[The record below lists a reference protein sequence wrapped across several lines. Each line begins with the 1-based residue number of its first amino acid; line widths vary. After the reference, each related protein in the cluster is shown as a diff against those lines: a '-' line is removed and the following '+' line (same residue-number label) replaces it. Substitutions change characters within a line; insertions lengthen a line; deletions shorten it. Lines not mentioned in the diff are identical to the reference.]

1 MDDLSQ
7 MVLERIHIMIKS
19 KEDLLATVSA
29 RLEGDT
35 SDEAISL
42 FEDLSD
48 TLTDMETKAN
58 GDGTDWK
65 AKYEEND
72 AEWRKKYK
80 ERFFNSS
87 ANEDCNENCNDGEEP
102 PTKRI
107 SLIRSSVIPAFSTAR
122 CAISTT
128 LFVKSSVSLSNVAR
142 LSVFINICG
151 TPSATVI

>member
-1 MDDLSQ
+1 MDVMSQ

-19 KEDLLATVSA
+19 KEELLATVSA
-29 RLEGDT
+29 RFEGDT

-80 ERFFNSS
+80 ERFFNTSG
-87 ANEDCNENCNDGEEP
+87 NEDGIEDGNGGEEP
-102 PTKRI
+102 PIKRT
-107 SLIRSSVIPAFSTAR
+107 FDD
-122 CAISTT
+122 
-128 LFVKSSVSLSNVAR
+128 LFTR
-142 LSVFINICG
+142 G
-151 TPSATVI
+151 

>member
-1 MDDLSQ
+1 MDVMPQ

-19 KEDLLATVSA
+19 KEELLATVSA
-29 RLEGDT
+29 RFEGDT

-80 ERFFNSS
+80 ERFFNTSG
-87 ANEDCNENCNDGEEP
+87 NEDGIEDGNGGEEP
-102 PTKRI
+102 PIKRT
-107 SLIRSSVIPAFSTAR
+107 FED
-122 CAISTT
+122 
-128 LFVKSSVSLSNVAR
+128 LFTR
-142 LSVFINICG
+142 G
-151 TPSATVI
+151 

>member
-1 MDDLSQ
+1 
-7 MVLERIHIMIKS
+7 MIKS
-19 KEDLLATVSA
+19 KEDLLATVST

-80 ERFFNSS
+80 ERFFNTSG
-87 ANEDCNENCNDGEEP
+87 NEDGIEDGNGGEEP
-102 PTKRI
+102 QIKRT
-107 SLIRSSVIPAFSTAR
+107 FDD
-122 CAISTT
+122 
-128 LFVKSSVSLSNVAR
+128 LFTR
-142 LSVFINICG
+142 G
-151 TPSATVI
+151 

>member
-1 MDDLSQ
+1 MDVMSQ

-19 KEDLLATVSA
+19 KEELLATVSA
-29 RLEGDT
+29 RFEGDT

-48 TLTDMETKAN
+48 TLTDMETKAI

-102 PTKRI
+102 PTKRT
-107 SLIRSSVIPAFSTAR
+107 FED
-122 CAISTT
+122 
-128 LFVKSSVSLSNVAR
+128 LFTR
-142 LSVFINICG
+142 G
-151 TPSATVI
+151 

>member
-1 MDDLSQ
+1 
-7 MVLERIHIMIKS
+7 MIKS

-80 ERFFNSS
+80 ERFFNTSG
-87 ANEDCNENCNDGEEP
+87 NEDGIEDANGEEP
-102 PTKRI
+102 PIKRT
-107 SLIRSSVIPAFSTAR
+107 FDD
-122 CAISTT
+122 
-128 LFVKSSVSLSNVAR
+128 LFTR
-142 LSVFINICG
+142 G
-151 TPSATVI
+151 

>member
-1 MDDLSQ
+1 
-7 MVLERIHIMIKS
+7 MIKS

-48 TLTDMETKAN
+48 TLTDMETKAK

-80 ERFFNSS
+80 ERFFNTSG
-87 ANEDCNENCNDGEEP
+87 NEDGIEDGNGGEEP
-102 PTKRI
+102 QIKRT
-107 SLIRSSVIPAFSTAR
+107 FDD
-122 CAISTT
+122 
-128 LFVKSSVSLSNVAR
+128 LFTR
-142 LSVFINICG
+142 G
-151 TPSATVI
+151 

>member
-1 MDDLSQ
+1 MDVMSQ

-19 KEDLLATVSA
+19 KEELLATVSA
-29 RLEGDT
+29 RFEGDT

-80 ERFFNSS
+80 ERFFNTS
-87 ANEDCNENCNDGEEP
+87 ANEESGNENDEP
-102 PTKRI
+102 QIKRN
-107 SLIRSSVIPAFSTAR
+107 FDD
-122 CAISTT
+122 
-128 LFVKSSVSLSNVAR
+128 LFTR
-142 LSVFINICG
+142 G
-151 TPSATVI
+151 